1 MSETIDF
8 PHFYL
13 LAVQHL
19 ASYYLPVAS
28 SINGANNPLPPH
40 WVVAGTEWHKGLKT
54 VRDEWML
61 VVVISMIISHHK
73 GKNKSELILK

>member
-1 MSETIDF
+1 MTERTRKNVRDNRF
-8 PHFYL
+8 PDFYL

-40 WVVAGTEWHKGLKT
+40 RVVAGTEWHKGLKT
-54 VRDEWML
+54 VRDE
-61 VVVISMIISHHK
+61 
-73 GKNKSELILK
+73 